1 MPLYLPSSLF
11 KYASHVINHSANQ
24 DTGHNPFVCP
34 YMQASNQ
41 DISSFSSKTALYLT
55 LTVPQ
60 WYKLDRFYLPVHEY
74 EQRFLCILNMSPD

>member
-1 MPLYLPSSLF
+1 MPLNLFSSLF
-11 KYASHVINHSANQ
+11 KYASHVINHSANE
-24 DTGHNPFVCP
+24 DTEHNPFVC
-34 YMQASNQ
+34 QNVRVNSQ